1 MKHIEEVPWWI
12 CDEGDVNYCAYV
24 DTDSNYFNAEP
35 LLRHLYPT
43 FDKMGIEEKDDALE
57 KIALQYQDIITED
70 YDRLARDCFNVN
82 EHRLEMKT
90 ECVIRS
96 AYFRATRRY
105 AQWITKQEG
114 IAKETLDVKGLEFK
128 KANFPPILG
137 DFFRAVLVDVLKGST
152 QTEIDERVKVFRKQI
167 LDGTIP
173 LTKLGNPTSVKT
185 LNKYTE
191 RKARAG
197 EMFSTLAKGA
207 PASVRAT
214 VKYNDLLRFW
224 GLDKQHSY
232 IVQGDKV
239 KWVYLKDNPYKIDGI
254 AFLDFDLPEKINTF
268 IEQYADR
275 RKIFE
280 SILLNKLE
288 GFYDDLDLEIL
299 FISPSKDVIGSVLC
313 ENFQLDNTTLPI
325 YDTKK
330 LNNLI
335 SICQGDVL
343 VEVEKINN
351 VATKL
356 NLSDMHFNLTYA
368 LSDMLLIPK
377 VGSVNEPD
385 GWEVEINLESEDVAQ
400 LIRAKSA
407 LSDVDNMTFKTGP
420 DLDGNLVCEVVFGD
434 GHGHSNKITYQLN
447 GNVAEGGIDIPFDSN
462 MFKTILSANK
472 DMEEGTLKLAKGG
485 LLKLNFKTDDV
496 SSEYYMIRR
505 AETDF

>member
-12 CDEGDVNYCAYV
+12 CDKEDVNYCAYV

-35 LLRHLYPT
+35 LLRHLHPD
-43 FDKMGIEEKDDALE
+43 FDEMGVEEKDDALE
-57 KIALQYQDIITED
+57 KVALQYQDIITED

-224 GLDKQHSY
+224 GLDKKHSY

-288 GFYDDLDLEIL
+288 GFYDDL
-299 FISPSKDVIGSVLC
+299 GW
-313 ENFQLDNTTLPI
+313 
-325 YDTKK
+325 
-330 LNNLI
+330 
-335 SICQGDVL
+335 
-343 VEVEKINN
+343 
-351 VATKL
+351 KL
-356 NLSDMHFNLTYA
+356 NLNPYRNTFFN
-368 LSDMLLIPK
+368 I
-377 VGSVNEPD
+377 
-385 GWEVEINLESEDVAQ
+385 
-400 LIRAKSA
+400 
-407 LSDVDNMTFKTGP
+407 
-420 DLDGNLVCEVVFGD
+420 
-434 GHGHSNKITYQLN
+434 
-447 GNVAEGGIDIPFDSN
+447 
-462 MFKTILSANK
+462 
-472 DMEEGTLKLAKGG
+472 
-485 LLKLNFKTDDV
+485 
-496 SSEYYMIRR
+496 
-505 AETDF
+505 

>member
-12 CDEGDVNYCAYV
+12 CDKEDVNYCAYV

-35 LLRHLYPT
+35 LLRHLYSN
-43 FDKMGIEEKDDALE
+43 FDEMGVEEKDDALE
-57 KIALQYQDIITED
+57 KVALQYQDIITED

-137 DFFRAVLVDVLKGST
+137 DFFREVLVDVLKGST
-152 QTEIDERVKVFRKQI
+152 QSEIDERVKIFRKQI
-167 LDGTIP
+167 LDGSIP

-224 GLDKQHSY
+224 GLDKEHSY

-288 GFYDDLDLEIL
+288 GFYDDL
-299 FISPSKDVIGSVLC
+299 GW
-313 ENFQLDNTTLPI
+313 
-325 YDTKK
+325 
-330 LNNLI
+330 
-335 SICQGDVL
+335 
-343 VEVEKINN
+343 
-351 VATKL
+351 KL
-356 NLSDMHFNLTYA
+356 NLNPYRNTFFNL
-368 LSDMLLIPK
+368 
-377 VGSVNEPD
+377 
-385 GWEVEINLESEDVAQ
+385 
-400 LIRAKSA
+400 
-407 LSDVDNMTFKTGP
+407 
-420 DLDGNLVCEVVFGD
+420 
-434 GHGHSNKITYQLN
+434 
-447 GNVAEGGIDIPFDSN
+447 
-462 MFKTILSANK
+462 
-472 DMEEGTLKLAKGG
+472 
-485 LLKLNFKTDDV
+485 
-496 SSEYYMIRR
+496 
-505 AETDF
+505 